1 MKILVIEDDQGLRQ
15 GIAFSLTQEGYQVLQ
30 ASSGKEGYRLFLQES
45 PLGIL
50 LDLNLPDMDGNDLC
64 RKIRETSQVPILMLT
79 ARDMETDEIMGLSQG
94 ADDYMTKP
102 FSIAVLNS
110 VWQSCWTEHG
120 KRRSSY
126 FTIRRHC
133 SGSGSDQSMEGKQ
146 EMECSVTEYRILKY
160 FLENKNQVL
169 TQNQILEAVWDLD
182 GKFVN
187 PNTLQV
193 NIGRLRKKIEKDPS
207 VPDTS
212 RRSGG
217 SVIYGRNEDDRRAHV
232 WDLRR
237 MYPFMYGCLS
247 GGGTLLSKGTEKV
260 FKSPSD
266 L

>member
-50 LDLNLPDMDGNDLC
+50 LDLNLPDMDGNNLC

-102 FSIAVLNS
+102 FSIAVLKLRLAKLLDRNMEKEEAHILRS
-110 VWQSCWTEHG
+110 GDITLDPELIKVWKG
-120 KRRSSY
+120 NR
-126 FTIRRHC
+126 
-133 SGSGSDQSMEGKQ
+133 
-146 EMECSVTEYRILKY
+146 EMECSVTEYKILKY

-169 TQNQILEAVWDLD
+169 TQNQILEAVWDRE

-193 NIGRLRKKIEKDPS
+193 NIGRLRKKIGEDPS
-207 VPDTS
+207 RPGYIKTVH
-212 RRSGG
+212 GIG
-217 SVIYGRNEDDRRAHV
+217 YIWE
-232 WDLRR
+232 
-237 MYPFMYGCLS
+237 
-247 GGGTLLSKGTEKV
+247 E
-260 FKSPSD
+260 
-266 L
+266 

>member
-45 PLGIL
+45 PQGIL

-102 FSIAVLNS
+102 FSIAVLKLRLAKLLDRNM
-110 VWQSCWTEHG
+110 EKEEAHIL
-120 KRRSSY
+120 RSGD
-126 FTIRRHC
+126 IVL
-133 SGSGSDQSMEGKQ
+133 DQDLIKAWKENQ

-193 NIGRLRKKIEKDPS
+193 NIGRLRKKIGEDPS
-207 VPDTS
+207 RPGYIKTVH
-212 RRSGG
+212 GIG
-217 SVIYGRNEDDRRAHV
+217 YIWE
-232 WDLRR
+232 
-237 MYPFMYGCLS
+237 
-247 GGGTLLSKGTEKV
+247 E
-260 FKSPSD
+260 
-266 L
+266 

>member
-30 ASSGKEGYRLFLQES
+30 ASSGKEGYRLFLQGS
-45 PLGIL
+45 PQGIL

-102 FSIAVLNS
+102 FSIAVLKLRLAKLLDRNMEKEEAHILRS
-110 VWQSCWTEHG
+110 GDIVLDQDLIKVWKEN
-120 KRRSSY
+120 
-126 FTIRRHC
+126 
-133 SGSGSDQSMEGKQ
+133 Q

-207 VPDTS
+207 
-212 RRSGG
+212 
-217 SVIYGRNEDDRRAHV
+217 
-232 WDLRR
+232 
-237 MYPFMYGCLS
+237 
-247 GGGTLLSKGTEKV
+247 
-260 FKSPSD
+260 SPRYIKTIRGIGYIWEE
-266 L
+266 

>member
-45 PLGIL
+45 PQGIL

-64 RKIRETSQVPILMLT
+64 RKIRKTSQVPILMLT

-102 FSIAVLNS
+102 FSIAVLKLRLAKLLDRNMEKEEAHILRS
-110 VWQSCWTEHG
+110 GDIVLDQDLIKVWKEN
-120 KRRSSY
+120 
-126 FTIRRHC
+126 
-133 SGSGSDQSMEGKQ
+133 Q

-207 VPDTS
+207 
-212 RRSGG
+212 
-217 SVIYGRNEDDRRAHV
+217 
-232 WDLRR
+232 
-237 MYPFMYGCLS
+237 
-247 GGGTLLSKGTEKV
+247 
-260 FKSPSD
+260 SPRYIKTIRGIGYIWEE
-266 L
+266 

>member
-102 FSIAVLNS
+102 FSIAVLKLRLAKLLDRNMEKEEAHILRS
-110 VWQSCWTEHG
+110 GDIVLDQDLIKVWKEN
-120 KRRSSY
+120 
-126 FTIRRHC
+126 
-133 SGSGSDQSMEGKQ
+133 Q

-160 FLENKNQVL
+160 FLENKNRVL

-207 VPDTS
+207 
-212 RRSGG
+212 
-217 SVIYGRNEDDRRAHV
+217 
-232 WDLRR
+232 
-237 MYPFMYGCLS
+237 
-247 GGGTLLSKGTEKV
+247 
-260 FKSPSD
+260 SPRYIKTIRGIGYIWEE
-266 L
+266 

>member
-102 FSIAVLNS
+102 FSIAVLKLRLAKLLDRNMDKEEAHILRS
-110 VWQSCWTEHG
+110 GDIVLDQDLIKVWKEN
-120 KRRSSY
+120 
-126 FTIRRHC
+126 
-133 SGSGSDQSMEGKQ
+133 Q

-169 TQNQILEAVWDLD
+169 TQNQILEAVWDLR
-182 GKFVN
+182 
-187 PNTLQV
+187 
-193 NIGRLRKKIEKDPS
+193 RL
-207 VPDTS
+207 
-212 RRSGG
+212 
-217 SVIYGRNEDDRRAHV
+217 
-232 WDLRR
+232 
-237 MYPFMYGCLS
+237 YPFMYSCLS
-247 GGGTLLSKGTEKV
+247 GGGTLLSKGTEKI
-260 FKSPSD
+260 FKSSSD

>member
-15 GIAFSLTQEGYQVLQ
+15 GIAFSLTQEGYQALQ

-45 PLGIL
+45 PQGIL

-102 FSIAVLNS
+102 FSIAVLKLRLAKLLDRNMEKEEAHILRS
-110 VWQSCWTEHG
+110 GDIVLDQDLIKVWKEN
-120 KRRSSY
+120 
-126 FTIRRHC
+126 
-133 SGSGSDQSMEGKQ
+133 Q

-169 TQNQILEAVWDLD
+169 TQNQILEAVWDRE

-207 VPDTS
+207 
-212 RRSGG
+212 
-217 SVIYGRNEDDRRAHV
+217 
-232 WDLRR
+232 
-237 MYPFMYGCLS
+237 
-247 GGGTLLSKGTEKV
+247 
-260 FKSPSD
+260 SPRYIKTIRGIGYIWEE
-266 L
+266 

>member
-45 PLGIL
+45 PQGIL

-102 FSIAVLNS
+102 FSIAVLKLRLAKLLDRNMEKEEAHILRS
-110 VWQSCWTEHG
+110 GDIVLDQDLLKVWKEN
-120 KRRSSY
+120 
-126 FTIRRHC
+126 
-133 SGSGSDQSMEGKQ
+133 Q

-207 VPDTS
+207 
-212 RRSGG
+212 
-217 SVIYGRNEDDRRAHV
+217 
-232 WDLRR
+232 
-237 MYPFMYGCLS
+237 
-247 GGGTLLSKGTEKV
+247 
-260 FKSPSD
+260 SPRYIKTIRGIGYIWEE
-266 L
+266 

>member
-45 PLGIL
+45 PQGIL

-102 FSIAVLNS
+102 FSIAVLKLRLAKLLDRNM
-110 VWQSCWTEHG
+110 EKEEAHIL
-120 KRRSSY
+120 RSGD
-126 FTIRRHC
+126 IVL
-133 SGSGSDQSMEGKQ
+133 DQDLIKAWKENQ

-207 VPDTS
+207 
-212 RRSGG
+212 
-217 SVIYGRNEDDRRAHV
+217 
-232 WDLRR
+232 
-237 MYPFMYGCLS
+237 
-247 GGGTLLSKGTEKV
+247 
-260 FKSPSD
+260 SPRYIKTIRGIGYIWEE
-266 L
+266 

>member
-102 FSIAVLNS
+102 FSIAVLKLRLAKLLDRNMEKEEAHILRS
-110 VWQSCWTEHG
+110 GDIVLDQDLIKVWKEN
-120 KRRSSY
+120 
-126 FTIRRHC
+126 
-133 SGSGSDQSMEGKQ
+133 Q

-187 PNTLQV
+187 PNTIQV

-207 VPDTS
+207 
-212 RRSGG
+212 
-217 SVIYGRNEDDRRAHV
+217 
-232 WDLRR
+232 
-237 MYPFMYGCLS
+237 
-247 GGGTLLSKGTEKV
+247 
-260 FKSPSD
+260 SPRYIKTIRGIGYIWEE
-266 L
+266 

>member
-45 PLGIL
+45 PQGIL

-102 FSIAVLNS
+102 FSIAVLKLRLAKLLDRNMEKEEAHILRS
-110 VWQSCWTEHG
+110 GDIVLDQDLIKVWKEN
-120 KRRSSY
+120 
-126 FTIRRHC
+126 
-133 SGSGSDQSMEGKQ
+133 Q

-207 VPDTS
+207 
-212 RRSGG
+212 
-217 SVIYGRNEDDRRAHV
+217 
-232 WDLRR
+232 
-237 MYPFMYGCLS
+237 
-247 GGGTLLSKGTEKV
+247 
-260 FKSPSD
+260 SPRYIKTIRGICYIWEE
-266 L
+266 

>member
-45 PLGIL
+45 PQGIL

-102 FSIAVLNS
+102 FSIAVLKLRLAKLLDRNMEKEEAHILRS
-110 VWQSCWTEHG
+110 GDIVLDQDLIKVWKAQ
-120 KRRSSY
+120 
-126 FTIRRHC
+126 
-133 SGSGSDQSMEGKQ
+133 Q

-207 VPDTS
+207 
-212 RRSGG
+212 
-217 SVIYGRNEDDRRAHV
+217 
-232 WDLRR
+232 
-237 MYPFMYGCLS
+237 
-247 GGGTLLSKGTEKV
+247 
-260 FKSPSD
+260 SPRYIKTIRGIGYIWEE
-266 L
+266 

>member
-45 PLGIL
+45 PQGIL

-102 FSIAVLNS
+102 FSIAVLKLRLAKLLDRNMDKEEAHILRS
-110 VWQSCWTEHG
+110 GDIVLDQDLLKVWKEN
-120 KRRSSY
+120 
-126 FTIRRHC
+126 
-133 SGSGSDQSMEGKQ
+133 Q

-207 VPDTS
+207 
-212 RRSGG
+212 
-217 SVIYGRNEDDRRAHV
+217 
-232 WDLRR
+232 
-237 MYPFMYGCLS
+237 
-247 GGGTLLSKGTEKV
+247 
-260 FKSPSD
+260 SPRYIKTIRGIGYIWEE
-266 L
+266 

>member
-102 FSIAVLNS
+102 FSIAVLKLRLAKLLDRNMEKEEAHILRS
-110 VWQSCWTEHG
+110 GDIVLDQDLIKVWKEN
-120 KRRSSY
+120 
-126 FTIRRHC
+126 
-133 SGSGSDQSMEGKQ
+133 Q

-193 NIGRLRKKIEKDPS
+193 NIGRLRKKIGEDPS
-207 VPDTS
+207 RPGYIKTVH
-212 RRSGG
+212 GIG
-217 SVIYGRNEDDRRAHV
+217 YIWE
-232 WDLRR
+232 
-237 MYPFMYGCLS
+237 
-247 GGGTLLSKGTEKV
+247 E
-260 FKSPSD
+260 
-266 L
+266 

>member
-1 MKILVIEDDQGLRQ
+1 MKILVIEDDQGLCQ

-45 PLGIL
+45 PQGIL

-102 FSIAVLNS
+102 FSIAVLKLRLAKLLDRNMEKEEAHILRS
-110 VWQSCWTEHG
+110 GDIVLDQDLIKVWKEN
-120 KRRSSY
+120 
-126 FTIRRHC
+126 
-133 SGSGSDQSMEGKQ
+133 Q

-207 VPDTS
+207 
-212 RRSGG
+212 
-217 SVIYGRNEDDRRAHV
+217 
-232 WDLRR
+232 
-237 MYPFMYGCLS
+237 
-247 GGGTLLSKGTEKV
+247 
-260 FKSPSD
+260 SPRYIKTIRGIGYIWEE
-266 L
+266 

>member
-15 GIAFSLTQEGYQVLQ
+15 GIAFSLTQEGYQALQ

-45 PLGIL
+45 PQGIL

-102 FSIAVLNS
+102 FSIAVLKLRLAKLLDRNMEKEEAHILRS
-110 VWQSCWTEHG
+110 GDITLDPELIKVWKG
-120 KRRSSY
+120 NR
-126 FTIRRHC
+126 
-133 SGSGSDQSMEGKQ
+133 
-146 EMECSVTEYRILKY
+146 EMECSVTEYKILKY

-169 TQNQILEAVWDLD
+169 TQNQILEAVWDRE

-193 NIGRLRKKIEKDPS
+193 NIGRLRKKIGEDPS
-207 VPDTS
+207 RPGYIKTVH
-212 RRSGG
+212 GIG
-217 SVIYGRNEDDRRAHV
+217 YIWE
-232 WDLRR
+232 
-237 MYPFMYGCLS
+237 
-247 GGGTLLSKGTEKV
+247 E
-260 FKSPSD
+260 
-266 L
+266 

>member
-102 FSIAVLNS
+102 FSIAVLKLRLAKLLDRNMEKEEAHILRS
-110 VWQSCWTEHG
+110 GDIVLDQDLLKVWKEN
-120 KRRSSY
+120 
-126 FTIRRHC
+126 
-133 SGSGSDQSMEGKQ
+133 Q

-169 TQNQILEAVWDLD
+169 TQNKILEAVWDLD

-207 VPDTS
+207 
-212 RRSGG
+212 
-217 SVIYGRNEDDRRAHV
+217 
-232 WDLRR
+232 
-237 MYPFMYGCLS
+237 
-247 GGGTLLSKGTEKV
+247 
-260 FKSPSD
+260 SPRYIKTIRGIGYIWEE
-266 L
+266 

>member
-45 PLGIL
+45 PQGIL

-102 FSIAVLNS
+102 FSIAVLKLRLAKLLDRNMEKEEAHILRS
-110 VWQSCWTEHG
+110 GDIVLDQDLIKVWKEN
-120 KRRSSY
+120 
-126 FTIRRHC
+126 
-133 SGSGSDQSMEGKQ
+133 Q

-207 VPDTS
+207 SPRYIKTI
-212 RRSGG
+212 RRIGY
-217 SVIYGRNEDDRRAHV
+217 IWE
-232 WDLRR
+232 
-237 MYPFMYGCLS
+237 
-247 GGGTLLSKGTEKV
+247 E
-260 FKSPSD
+260 
-266 L
+266 